1 MGSVPAMAS
10 AIALCTRRMH
20 ARTCTHTHTRST
32 HTRIHARAT
41 RAHTHTARPLRP
53 AVALPL
59 LRLTR
64 RGGWAGAD
72 AMQALGAGEY
82 FAENPQISIPYCAGG
97 KRMLVFA
104 VLMVPQAARLGT
116 HSARDQPE
124 ISPREE
130 AQPPT
135 FSPAHPSPL
144 YPTPPHV
151 VSGMQSRPR
160 RTRAASPSA
169 RAASSSSTARRTSC
183 PCSLSH
189 LSRSWPAATDSAAYR
204 PACRRRWPLALRAP
218 PA

>member
-1 MGSVPAMAS
+1 MSVRWGWGVGSVPAMAS

-124 ISPREE
+124 ISPRSALERKLN
-130 AQPPT
+130 PRPFPLPT
-135 FSPAHPSPL
+135 LPHS
-144 YPTPPHV
+144 TPPRLMWCPACNRGLAGLERPHQAPERHRRRQPHV
-151 VSGMQSRPR
+151 
-160 RTRAASPSA
+160 A
-169 RAASSSSTARRTSC
+169 
-183 PCSLSH
+183 
-189 LSRSWPAATDSAAYR
+189 PAAHVR
-204 PACRRRWPLALRAP
+204 CHI
-218 PA
+218 